1 MPVNKASALAV
12 EGRAHGVLN
21 VKRLYLPGVVIR
33 QTCTEC
39 GHVLLRDYDGF
50 HANNPLGHGSYLGRP
65 PVNEAFDLP
74 CWCPE
79 CDHEW
84 TEPVELRVALVLR
97 GADAGE

>member
-1 MPVNKASALAV
+1 MSPDDRTVTTLAV
-12 EGRAHGVLN
+12 EGSAHGVLEL
-21 VKRLYLPGVVIR
+21 KRLYLPGVVIR

-39 GHVLLRDYDGF
+39 GHVRLRDY
-50 HANNPLGHGSYLGRP
+50 GHDSYLGWP

-84 TEPVELRVALVLR
+84 TEPVELRVALVPTY
-97 GADAGE
+97 